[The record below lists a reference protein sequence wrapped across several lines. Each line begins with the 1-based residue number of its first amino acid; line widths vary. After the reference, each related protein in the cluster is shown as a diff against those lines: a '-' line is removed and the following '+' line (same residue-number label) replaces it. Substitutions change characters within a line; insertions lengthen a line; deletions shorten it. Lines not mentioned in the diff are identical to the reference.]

1 MILKNLFAWTQISM
15 EKGNLNQKK
24 CFLKY
29 IDFYL
34 VTDSRFSKKG
44 TLSDVKEAV
53 EAGCQIIQYRE
64 KNKSTQKM
72 IYEAS
77 EIKRICRNNAKFLVN
92 DRIDIALA
100 VDADGVHLGQNDMP
114 IEIARKLLGEDKIIG
129 LTVHN
134 VNEAIEAENKGADY
148 VGLGPIFDTVTKKV
162 RRERADEAGDREAA
176 ALVHADVEHVLAADV
191 NLDPASALGDDAA
204 GVQPLLGGAGVF
216 LEVHAGRAV
225 KLRDDDALR
234 AVDDELAP
242 PIMIGTSPR

>member
-1 MILKNLFAWTQISM
+1 MGISNINKKKHFLKN
-15 EKGNLNQKK
+15 
-24 CFLKY
+24 

-34 VTDSRFSKKG
+34 VTDSKLSKKG
-44 TLSDVKEAV
+44 ILSDVKEAV

-114 IEIARKLLGEDKIIG
+114 IEIARKLLGKDKIIG

-134 VNEAIEAENKGADY
+134 VDEAIEAENKGADY
-148 VGLGPIFDTVTKKV
+148 VGLGPIFDTVTKKDAGEGIGPDKIRGIKKSIKIPVVAIGGINMDNCESVIQNGADCLVAIYAVVGSDDIKSEIKNFINIV
-162 RRERADEAGDREAA
+162 RKIK
-176 ALVHADVEHVLAADV
+176 ALQNHSLTD
-191 NLDPASALGDDAA
+191 NSNI
-204 GVQPLLGGAGVF
+204 
-216 LEVHAGRAV
+216 EV
-225 KLRDDDALR
+225 
-234 AVDDELAP
+234 
-242 PIMIGTSPR
+242 M